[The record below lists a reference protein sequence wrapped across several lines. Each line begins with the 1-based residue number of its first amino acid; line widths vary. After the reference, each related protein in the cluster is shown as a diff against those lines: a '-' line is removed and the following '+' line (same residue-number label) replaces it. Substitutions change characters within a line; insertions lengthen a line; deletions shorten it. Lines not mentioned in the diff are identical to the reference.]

1 MDDGFLRELV
11 AKAAQYMCLLSA
23 KTTNDHHGEVAGG
36 ACGETIYG
44 ILELI
49 WDLSSSP
56 SASQALESLG
66 CIELVWG
73 IAFQSDD
80 DRVQELCFGALSNMC
95 LQSSC
100 CARLLAMP
108 DAAAACVALC
118 APSAG
123 LDVRSGSY
131 LQVLRLSRVIVGEP
145 AAAAQHAELLRPL
158 ADPEVCRQIAELFPD
173 GHDPSDN
180 ELQVVIVELIVYIV
194 EHAVENVQFAR
205 IANNFIEVGV
215 FRAALQALH
224 GVSSDVPQIAR
235 LLSSCQNHAQSLNVY
250 ANCSVDCIIGACVT
264 MLMHSSSSCGGVGTV
279 RPPLLL
285 IAHPVHHRL

>member
-1 MDDGFLRELV
+1 MDDGFLQELV
-11 AKAAQYMCLLSA
+11 GKAAQYMCLLSE
-23 KTTNDHHGEVAGG
+23 KTTNDDHGEVA
-36 ACGETIYG
+36 CGSGMIDGT
-44 ILELI
+44 LELI

-66 CIELVWG
+66 CIELLWG

-131 LQVLRLSRVIVGEP
+131 LQVLRLSRVIFGEP